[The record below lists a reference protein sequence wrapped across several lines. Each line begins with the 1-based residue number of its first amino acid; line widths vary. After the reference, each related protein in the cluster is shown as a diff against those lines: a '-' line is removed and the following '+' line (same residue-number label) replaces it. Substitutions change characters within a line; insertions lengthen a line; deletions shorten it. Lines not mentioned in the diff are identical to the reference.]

1 MITGVGVLCPIGIG
15 RHAVWRAIEHGQSGI
30 RRLGRFDT
38 SALPVRIGGEVLDF
52 EPKRLV
58 TQRKS
63 LKVMA
68 RDAQL
73 GVAGSV
79 LACQDA
85 GIISGTVDPAV
96 LGWFWERTAFAE
108 RLRTAR
114 SRTASALSQDSS
126 SSAAGREEG
135 FPAMFPLSFP
145 HGSAQYDRVAHLDI
159 AHDARGPNNTIHH
172 GEVSSLLAVIEA
184 TRVIERGWADAMIA
198 GGASSQMH
206 PTDWVRH
213 CLSGRLSTRQG
224 DPASVMRP
232 FDADRDGE
240 AWGEGGAAFV
250 LETRQHAE
258 ARGATILA
266 RVIGSATT
274 FEPSVVQ
281 RTSGSGLRRAI
292 VLALAQSRVR
302 SGEVAY
308 IKAHGLSTVED
319 DSVEARAI
327 RDVLPSVPVTA
338 PKSYFG
344 NLGAARRRGGNGR
357 KRTGVPSRR
366 RPSHAQFLPV
376 GSSLSGRSPSRAA
389 GPQKVSRSS
398 DQLDR
403 IRSKRGF
410 GDRAELKT
418 ANSWQGYDQGP
429 V

>member
-1 MITGVGVLCPIGIG
+1 VVLGADRICG
-15 RHAVWRAIEHGQSGI
+15 AIENSEIPYRKCMIAGQ
-30 RRLGRFDT
+30 
-38 SALPVRIGGEVLDF
+38 F
-52 EPKRLV
+52 EFSRW
-58 TQRKS
+58 
-63 LKVMA
+63 A
-68 RDAQL
+68 REA
-73 GVAGSV
+73 
-79 LACQDA
+79 
-85 GIISGTVDPAV
+85 
-96 LGWFWERTAFAE
+96 
-108 RLRTAR
+108 
-114 SRTASALSQDSS
+114 
-126 SSAAGREEG
+126 
-135 FPAMFPLSFP
+135 FPAMFPLSFLMVLP
-145 HGSAQYDRVAHLDI
+145 NMIASHISI

-184 TRVIERGWADAMIA
+184 ARVIERGWADAMIA

-274 FEPSVVQ
+274 FEPSIVQ

-292 VLALAQSRVR
+292 VLALTQSRVR

-327 RDVLPSVPVTA
+327 CDVLPNVPVTA

-344 NLGAARRRGGNGR
+344 NLGAAGGAVEMAV
-357 KRTGVPSRR
+357 TVQAFQAGVAPPTLNFCRSDPRC
-366 RPSHAQFLPV
+366 PV
-376 GSSLSGRSPSRAA
+376 NVLREPQALKKSTVLLVNWTASGQSAALVIARS
-389 GPQKVSRSS
+389 
-398 DQLDR
+398 
-403 IRSKRGF
+403 
-410 GDRAELKT
+410 
-418 ANSWQGYDQGP
+418 
-429 V
+429 